1 MRFTLVQYP
10 AAIAQA
16 AQAVNEIDHRIGELK
31 QHITKLDGNAELVV
45 AFDTNLKNDNQRKAR
60 RFEVLQVNLEYEQ
73 AMKSLNRLSTD
84 RANAM
89 AMLEQLRNEFSAMKV
104 EMRLS
109 IVDRLAGAESRELVG
124 L

>member
-45 AFDTNLKNDNQRKAR
+45 AFEKMTTSVKP
-60 RFEVLQVNLEYEQ
+60 
-73 AMKSLNRLSTD
+73 
-84 RANAM
+84 
-89 AMLEQLRNEFSAMKV
+89 
-104 EMRLS
+104 
-109 IVDRLAGAESRELVG
+109 VG
-124 L
+124 LRFCKSI